1 MMEKLGQLKGNMVEM
16 VTVIRMPVPS
26 WTGASANDED
36 VEVFKEWAGIELGI
50 TNLQVAAESH
60 EVS

>member
-1 MMEKLGQLKGNMVEM
+1 MKGNMVEM